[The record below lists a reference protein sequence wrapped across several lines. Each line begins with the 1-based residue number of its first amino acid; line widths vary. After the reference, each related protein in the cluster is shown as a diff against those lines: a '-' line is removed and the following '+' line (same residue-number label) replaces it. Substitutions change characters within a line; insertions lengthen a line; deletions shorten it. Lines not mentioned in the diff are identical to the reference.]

1 MADIEDQ
8 AFRTTLD
15 EHWVPAEQA
24 LPLLTAVVPNF
35 NHGALIGEAIEALA
49 KQTPCPDEIIVVDDG
64 STDNSVVLL
73 ERLKLAYPMLRV
85 VRFERNRGAI
95 PAMNRGLQEARGR
108 YVYFGA
114 ADDVTRPGL
123 FAAMLAELERHPQ
136 AAFASC
142 EATVLDQDT
151 GRTAP
156 RPPVRPS
163 YVATFLDSSQVARL
177 LRRIDNWI
185 LTGTAVVRR
194 DLIIG
199 AGGFDTML
207 GPFADSFVF
216 RRLSLEYG
224 CCFVPR
230 DGVVWKTSSVG
241 LSRSSVAN
249 PDAAMLT
256 LERALERMRAD
267 PVFPRW
273 YPAVFERRW
282 RFAIGRL
289 ASEARPMNR
298 AVLMRLG
305 RGAIGRAVL
314 KRALAVDGCLG
325 RLAAL
330 IWLTLQER
338 PTSLL
343 GLLRTK
349 LSRSRFFGTDAR
361 DQRSNSN

>member
-8 AFRTTLD
+8 AFGAGLD
-15 EHWVPAEQA
+15 QRQLSAGQG
-24 LPLLTAVVPNF
+24 LSGLSAVVPNF
-35 NHGALIGEAIEALA
+35 NHGAVIGEAIAALA

-64 STDNSVVLL
+64 STDNSIAVLEEL
-73 ERLKLAYPMLRV
+73 RLAYPTLRV
-85 VRFERNRGAI
+85 VQFDRNRGAI

-123 FAAMLAELERHPQ
+123 FAAMLAELEHHPQ

-142 EATVLDQDT
+142 EATILDLDT
-151 GRTAP
+151 GRIAS

-163 YVATFLDSSQVARL
+163 YEAMFLDSAQVAKV

-194 DLIIG
+194 DLIVA
-199 AGGFDTML
+199 AGGFDAIL
-207 GPFADSFVF
+207 GAFADGFAF
-216 RRLSLEYG
+216 RRLSLQYG

-230 DGVVWKTSSVG
+230 DGVVWKTSSSG
-241 LSRSSVAN
+241 LSRSSVAD

-256 LERALERMRAD
+256 LERALGRMRAD
-267 PVFPRW
+267 PVFPHW

-289 ASEARPMNR
+289 ACEARPINQ
-298 AVLMRLG
+298 AVLMRLAK
-305 RGAIGRAVL
+305 GAIGRAVL
-314 KRALAVDGCLG
+314 MSAVSVDGRAG

-330 IWLTLQER
+330 AWLTLQER
-338 PTSLL
+338 PTSLP
-343 GLLRTK
+343 GLLRTR
-349 LSRSRFFGTDAR
+349 LSRSRGAAYIR
-361 DQRSNSN
+361 DQIDEIF

>member
-1 MADIEDQ
+1 MANIEDQ
-8 AFRTTLD
+8 VFGMALD
-15 EHWVPAEQA
+15 EDRVSSAQG

-64 STDNSVVLL
+64 STDNSVEIL

-85 VRFERNRGAI
+85 VRLDKNRGAI
-95 PAMNRGLQEARGR
+95 SAMNRGLQEARGR

-114 ADDVTRPGL
+114 ADDITRLGL

-142 EATVLDQDT
+142 EATILDLDT
-151 GRTAP
+151 GRTAS

-163 YVATFLDSSQVARL
+163 YVATFLDSAQVAKL

-194 DLIIG
+194 DLIVDS
-199 AGGFDTML
+199 GGFDAML
-207 GPFADSFVF
+207 GAFADSFVF
-216 RRLSLEYG
+216 RQLSLQYG

-230 DGVVWKTSSVG
+230 DGVVWKTSSAG
-241 LSRSSVAN
+241 LSRSSVAD

-267 PVFPRW
+267 AVFPHW
-273 YPAVFERRW
+273 YPSVFERRW

-289 ASEARPMNR
+289 ACEARPMNR
-298 AVLMRLG
+298 AVLMRLVK
-305 RGAIGRAVL
+305 GAIGRIVL
-314 KRALAVDGCLG
+314 DGAISIGGRLG
-325 RLAAL
+325 RTTAL

-338 PTSLL
+338 PTSLP

-349 LSRSRFFGTDAR
+349 LSRSRFFG
-361 DQRSNSN
+361 